1 MKTSI
6 VFLSII
12 CASGLTAV
20 SIYNTLVDSKSWG
33 FDIPTSIQTARDY
46 YQHGDPRRFY
56 TIAGPVNQVLALLA
70 VVLFWRESVSLR
82 FCFATAFV
90 LYAAILALT
99 FAYFVPRDLVLFTW
113 PIQDHLEEI
122 RSASAQWSHM
132 NWFRSLLGLAGVLFS
147 LKGLDLYYRTKI
159 CDKMAEKRI

>member
-1 MKTSI
+1 MPMKKSI

-33 FDIPTSIQTARDY
+33 FDIPTSILTARDY
-46 YQHGDPRRFY
+46 YQHVDPRRFY
-56 TIAGPVNQVLALLA
+56 VIAGPANQILALLT
-70 VVLFWRESVSLR
+70 VILFWRDSLSLR
-82 FCFATAFV
+82 VCFAAAFV

-113 PIQDHLEEI
+113 PIQNHLEEI
-122 RSASAQWSHM
+122 RSAAAQWSHM
-132 NWFRSLLGLAGVLFS
+132 NWLRSLLGLAGVLFS
-147 LKGLDLYYRTKI
+147 FKGLDHYYNAKI
-159 CDKMAEKRI
+159 